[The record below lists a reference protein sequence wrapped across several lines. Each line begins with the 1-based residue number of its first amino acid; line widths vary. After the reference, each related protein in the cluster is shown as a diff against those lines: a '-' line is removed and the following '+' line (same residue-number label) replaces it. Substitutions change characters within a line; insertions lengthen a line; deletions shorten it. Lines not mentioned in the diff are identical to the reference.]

1 MEEKAKSSNNKIK
14 SSNNKILI
22 IALLVLLFA
31 LIGYTF
37 YNNNDHKEAVK
48 FLQDEKEQIIGNLTA
63 MEEKYDIA
71 IAQNTSLSDSL
82 TVEKERIIA
91 FKDSVKSLKKINSRT
106 LSRYRGQLANLK
118 ATNERLLDEVDSL
131 RLANNML
138 TEEKDSI
145 NSQLQVQTTYNDT
158 LVAQNMELAKKVEIG
173 GAINVENVNVT
184 AMKMRSNGKYTE
196 TNKAQKT
203 DAIKVEFRLIENE
216 IATPGDKEAYIV
228 LKNPEGKVINAKG
241 TFMLK
246 DGSESKYTDQTI
258 VNYENADLDVVMLV
272 ERKGEK
278 YSKGSYP
285 IEVYVDGKLVG
296 SARLELSDSFLG
308 L

>member
-1 MEEKAKSSNNKIK
+1 MEDNNKSSN
-14 SSNNKILI
+14 SKILI
-22 IALLVLLFA
+22 IALTVLLFA

-37 YNNNDHKEAVK
+37 YNNNDHKEAIK

-63 MEEKYDIA
+63 MEEKYDVA
-71 IAQNTSLSDSL
+71 IAENTSLSDSL
-82 TVEKERIIA
+82 TMEKEKIA
-91 FKDSVKSLKKINSRT
+91 LLKDSVQNLKKVNSDVLR
-106 LSRYRGQLANLK
+106 RYRTQLATLEKN
-118 ATNERLLDEVDSL
+118 NERLLDQVDSL
-131 RLANNML
+131 MFANNIL

-145 NSQLQVQTTYNDT
+145 NSQLEIQTSYNDT
-158 LVAQNMELAKKVEIG
+158 LVAQNMELARKVEIG

-216 IATPGDKEAYIV
+216 IAEPGDKEAYIV
-228 LKNPEGKVINAKG
+228 LKNPAGQVINAKG
-241 TFMLK
+241 TFEVE
-246 DGSESKYTDQTI
+246 DGGEKKYTDQTV
-258 VNYENADLDVVMLV
+258 VNYSNADLDVVMLV

-278 YSKGSYP
+278 YEKGTYP
-285 IEVYVDGKLVG
+285 IEVYVEGKLVG
-296 SARLELSDSFLG
+296 SANLELSDSFLG

>member
-1 MEEKAKSSNNKIK
+1 MEENNKSSN
-14 SSNNKILI
+14 SKILI
-22 IALLVLLFA
+22 IALTVLLFA

-37 YNNNDHKEAVK
+37 YNNNDHKEAIK

-63 MEEKYDIA
+63 MEEKYDVA
-71 IAQNTSLSDSL
+71 IAENTSLSDSL
-82 TVEKERIIA
+82 TLEKEKIA
-91 FKDSVKSLKKINSRT
+91 LLRDSVQNLKKINSDVLR
-106 LSRYRGQLANLK
+106 RYRNQLASLEK
-118 ATNERLLDEVDSL
+118 TNERLLDQVDSL
-131 RLANNML
+131 MFANNIL

-145 NSQLQVQTTYNDT
+145 NSQLEIQTTYNDT
-158 LVAQNMELAKKVEIG
+158 LVAQNMELARKVEIG

-203 DAIKVEFRLIENE
+203 DAIKVEFRLMENE
-216 IATPGDKEAYIV
+216 IADPGDKEAYIV
-228 LKNPEGKVINAKG
+228 LKNPAGQVINAKG
-241 TFMLK
+241 TFMAK
-246 DGSESKYTDQTI
+246 DGAELKYTDQTI

-278 YSKGSYP
+278 YEKGTYP
-285 IEVYVDGKLVG
+285 IEVFVDGKMVG
-296 SARLELSDSFLG
+296 SAKLELSDSFLG

>member
-1 MEEKAKSSNNKIK
+1 MEDNNKSSN
-14 SSNNKILI
+14 SKILI
-22 IALLVLLFA
+22 IALTVLLFA

-37 YNNNDHKEAVK
+37 YNNNDHKEAIK

-63 MEEKYDIA
+63 MEEKYDVA
-71 IAQNTSLSDSL
+71 IAENTSLSDSL
-82 TVEKERIIA
+82 TMEKEKIA
-91 FKDSVKSLKKINSRT
+91 LLKDSVQNLKKVNSDVLR
-106 LSRYRGQLANLK
+106 RYRNQM
-118 ATNERLLDEVDSL
+118 ATLEKNNERLLDQVDSL
-131 RLANNML
+131 MFANNIL

-145 NSQLQVQTTYNDT
+145 NSQLEIQTSYNDT
-158 LVAQNMELAKKVEIG
+158 LVAQNMELARKVEIG

-216 IATPGDKEAYIV
+216 IAEPGDKEAYIV
-228 LKNPEGKVINAKG
+228 LKNPAGLVINAKG
-241 TFMLK
+241 TFEVE
-246 DGSESKYTDQTI
+246 DGGEKKYTDQTI
-258 VNYENADLDVVMLV
+258 VNYSNADLDVVMLV

-278 YSKGSYP
+278 YEKGTYP
-285 IEVYVDGKLVG
+285 IEVYVEGKMVG
-296 SARLELSDSFLG
+296 SANLELSDSFLG

>member
-1 MEEKAKSSNNKIK
+1 MQENTKSSNNL
-14 SSNNKILI
+14 ILI
-22 IALLVLLFA
+22 ISLTVLLFG

-82 TVEKERIIA
+82 NIEKERIIS
-91 FKDSVKSLKKINSRT
+91 FKDSVKNLKKINSRT
-106 LSRYRGQLANLK
+106 LSRYRGQLATLK
-118 ATNERLLDEVDSL
+118 ATNERLIEEVDSL
-131 RLANNML
+131 RLQNNLL

-145 NSQLQVQTTYNDT
+145 DIQLKIQTVYNDT
-158 LVAQNMELAKKVEIG
+158 LVAQNMKLAKKVEIG
-173 GAINVENVNVT
+173 GEIDVENVKIT

-203 DAIKVEFRLIENE
+203 DAFKIEFKLLENL

-228 LKNPEGKVINAKG
+228 LKNPEGQVINSKG
-241 TFMLK
+241 TFVLV
-246 DGSESKYTDQTI
+246 DGNELKYTDQTT
-258 VNYENADLDVVMLV
+258 VNYENAALDVVMMV
-272 ERKGEK
+272 DRKGEK
-278 YSKGSYP
+278 FEKGIYN
-285 IEVYVDGKLVG
+285 IQVYVDGKLSG
-296 SARLELSDSFLG
+296 RTKIQLSDSFLG

>member
-1 MEEKAKSSNNKIK
+1 MEDNNKSSN
-14 SSNNKILI
+14 SKILI
-22 IALLVLLFA
+22 IALTVLLFA

-37 YNNNDHKEAVK
+37 YNNNDHKEAIK

-63 MEEKYDIA
+63 MEEKYDVA
-71 IAQNTSLSDSL
+71 IAENTSLSDSL
-82 TVEKERIIA
+82 TMEKEKIA
-91 FKDSVKSLKKINSRT
+91 LLKDSVQNLKKVNSDVLR
-106 LSRYRGQLANLK
+106 RYRNQLATLEEN
-118 ATNERLLDEVDSL
+118 NERLLDQVDSL
-131 RLANNML
+131 MFANNIL

-145 NSQLQVQTTYNDT
+145 NSQLEIQTSYNDT
-158 LVAQNMELAKKVEIG
+158 LVAQNMELARKVEIG

-216 IATPGDKEAYIV
+216 IAEPGDKEAYIV
-228 LKNPEGKVINAKG
+228 LKNPAGQVINAKG
-241 TFMLK
+241 TFEVE
-246 DGSESKYTDQTI
+246 DGGEKKYTDQTV
-258 VNYENADLDVVMLV
+258 VNYSNADLDVVMLV

-278 YSKGSYP
+278 YEKGTYP
-285 IEVYVDGKLVG
+285 IEVYVEGKMVG
-296 SARLELSDSFLG
+296 SANLELSDSFLG

>member
-1 MEEKAKSSNNKIK
+1 MQENNKSSNNL
-14 SSNNKILI
+14 ILI
-22 IALLVLLFA
+22 IALTVLLFG

-82 TVEKERIIA
+82 TIEKDKIIS
-91 FKDSVKSLKKINSRT
+91 FKDSVRNLKKINSST
-106 LSRYRGQLANLK
+106 LSRYRGQLATLK
-118 ATNERLLDEVDSL
+118 ATNDRLIEEVDSL
-131 RLANNML
+131 RLQNNLL

-145 NSQLQVQTTYNDT
+145 NTQLQIQTNYNDT
-158 LVAQNMELAKKVEIG
+158 LVAQNMDLAKKVEIG
-173 GAINVENVNVT
+173 GAINVENVKVT

-203 DAIKVEFRLIENE
+203 DAFKIEFRLMENE
-216 IATPGDKEAYIV
+216 IASPGDKEAYII
-228 LKNPEGKVINAKG
+228 LKDPKGQVINAKG
-241 TFMLK
+241 TFILK
-246 DGSESKYTDQTI
+246 DDNEIKYTDQTI
-258 VNYENADLDVVMLV
+258 VNYENAALKVVMV
-272 ERKGEK
+272 VDRKGVKFEK
-278 YSKGSYP
+278 GVYNVQ
-285 IEVYVDGKLVG
+285 VYVEGKLAG
-296 SARLELSDSFLG
+296 RTKIELSDSFLG

>member
-1 MEEKAKSSNNKIK
+1 MEENSKSSN
-14 SSNNKILI
+14 SKILI
-22 IALLVLLFA
+22 IALTVLLFG

-37 YNNNDHKEAVK
+37 YNNNDHKEAIK

-63 MEEKYDIA
+63 MEEKYDVA

-82 TVEKERIIA
+82 SMEKDKIA
-91 FKDSVKSLKKINSRT
+91 LLKDSVQNLKQINSNVLR
-106 LSRYRGQLANLK
+106 RYRSQLAALEK
-118 ATNERLLDEVDSL
+118 TNTRLLDEVDSL
-131 RLANNML
+131 KLANNIL

-145 NSQLQVQTTYNDT
+145 NSQLEIQTTYNDT
-158 LVAQNMELAKKVEIG
+158 LVAQNMELARKVEIG
-173 GAINVENVNVT
+173 GAINVENVDVT

-203 DAIKVEFRLIENE
+203 DAIKVSFRLIENE
-216 IATPGDKEAYIV
+216 IAEPGDKEAFIV
-228 LKNPEGKVINAKG
+228 LKNPGGQVINAKG
-241 TFMLK
+241 TFIMHEGG
-246 DGSESKYTDQTI
+246 DAKYTDQTM

-278 YSKGSYP
+278 YVAGVYP
-285 IEVYVDGKLVG
+285 IEVYVEGKLVG
-296 SARLELSDSFLG
+296 SANLELNDSFLG

>member
-1 MEEKAKSSNNKIK
+1 MEENSKSSN
-14 SSNNKILI
+14 SKILI
-22 IALLVLLFA
+22 IALTILLFG

-37 YNNNDHKEAVK
+37 YNNNDHKEAIK

-63 MEEKYDIA
+63 MEEKYDVA
-71 IAQNTSLSDSL
+71 IAANTSLSDSL
-82 TVEKERIIA
+82 TLEKEKIA
-91 FKDSVKSLKKINSRT
+91 VLKDSVQNLKKINSSVLR
-106 LSRYRGQLANLK
+106 RYRGQLASLEK
-118 ATNERLLDEVDSL
+118 TNSRLLDEVDSL
-131 RLANNML
+131 KLANNIL

-145 NSQLQVQTTYNDT
+145 NSQLVIQTNYNDT
-158 LVAQNMELAKKVEIG
+158 LVSQNMELARKVEIG
-173 GAINVENVNVT
+173 GAINVENVEVT

-203 DAIKVEFRLIENE
+203 DAIKVAFRLLENE
-216 IATPGDKEAYIV
+216 IATPGDKEAFII
-228 LKNPEGKVINAKG
+228 LKNPAGQVINAKG
-241 TFMLK
+241 TFAVA
-246 DGSESKYTDQTI
+246 DGTEAKYTDQTI

-278 YSKGSYP
+278 YEKGTYP

-296 SARLELSDSFLG
+296 SASLELSDSFLG

>member
-1 MEEKAKSSNNKIK
+1 MEDNNKSSN
-14 SSNNKILI
+14 SKILI
-22 IALLVLLFA
+22 IALTVLLFA

-37 YNNNDHKEAVK
+37 YNNNDHKEAIK

-63 MEEKYDIA
+63 MEEKYDVA
-71 IAQNTSLSDSL
+71 IAENTSLSDSL
-82 TVEKERIIA
+82 TMEKEKIA
-91 FKDSVKSLKKINSRT
+91 LLKDSVQNLKKVNSDVLR
-106 LSRYRGQLANLK
+106 RYRNQM
-118 ATNERLLDEVDSL
+118 ATLEKNDERLLDQVDSL
-131 RLANNML
+131 MFANNIL

-145 NSQLQVQTTYNDT
+145 NSQLEIQTSYNDT
-158 LVAQNMELAKKVEIG
+158 LVAQNMELARKVEIG

-216 IATPGDKEAYIV
+216 IAEPGDKEAYIV
-228 LKNPEGKVINAKG
+228 LKNPAGQVINAKG
-241 TFMLK
+241 TFEVE
-246 DGSESKYTDQTI
+246 DGGEKKYTDQTV
-258 VNYENADLDVVMLV
+258 VNYSNADLDVVMLV

-278 YSKGSYP
+278 YEKGTYP
-285 IEVYVDGKLVG
+285 IEVYVEGKMVG
-296 SARLELSDSFLG
+296 SANLELSDSFLG